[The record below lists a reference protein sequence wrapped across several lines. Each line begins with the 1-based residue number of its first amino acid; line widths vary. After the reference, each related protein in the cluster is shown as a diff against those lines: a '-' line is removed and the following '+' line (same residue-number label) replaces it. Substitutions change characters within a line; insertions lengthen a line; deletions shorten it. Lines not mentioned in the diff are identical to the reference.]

1 MRSIGGQHSEE
12 NEKHFHLHVTGDSTY
27 SRDLQIS
34 IAGMRS
40 SHKLSSLVKKLKR
53 EEVKK
58 EKMRSAAMYVIQ
70 NKQGTTQ
77 TDRREVLGCS
87 K

>member
-58 EKMRSAAMYVIQ
+58 EKMRSAVYVIQ

-77 TDRREVLGCS
+77 TDRREVLVCS

>member
-40 SHKLSSLVKKLKR
+40 SHKLSSLVKELKR

-58 EKMRSAAMYVIQ
+58 EKMRSAVYVIQ